1 MNRNQMDCNQPK
13 LSIAIVTYN
22 CLGDFQATLDNVVSQ
37 KYANKEIIVIDGG
50 STDGTKNYIEE
61 KKHLI
66 DQYLIESDTGPYDA
80 MNKASRIAQGE
91 WIIFINSGDT
101 FASDIVCKKLLS
113 EEISSFDILYGD
125 HFYKDTNDQLFYIKS
140 SEFKGIWNT
149 LKTGRI
155 SNAWQESIP
164 CHQATF
170 IRTALLKE
178 TPYDL
183 KFQIAA
189 DHDFLYKMCASGK
202 RFRYIQE
209 KVAIYSAGGMSQT
222 KKWQCLFE
230 WVDIASKH
238 ANPLIVRFYYL
249 VFNPLKARVNRFYKI
264 FSN

>member
-1 MNRNQMDCNQPK
+1 M
-13 LSIAIVTYN
+13 A
-22 CLGDFQATLDNVVSQ
+22 VVGRRCQ
-37 KYANKEIIVIDGG
+37 R
-50 STDGTKNYIEE
+50 
-61 KKHLI
+61 

-101 FASDIVCKKLLS
+101 FASDIVCEKLLS

-125 HFYKDTNDQLFYIKS
+125 HFYKDINDQLFHIKS

-202 RFRYIQE
+202 RFKYFQE